1 MAGKK
6 DDRPTVLLIDDER
19 GTREVLAKFMKLDY
33 NVTIAEDGEVG
44 LNLLERNDYDLVLT
58 DIRMPLA
65 DGFDILAKAMT
76 KANPPPCIMFT
87 AYGSI
92 ETAVDAMRK
101 GAFDFVTKPVNFD
114 QLELVMKKA
123 LESKRIKEENIELKK
138 RLDDKFGLPSIIGN
152 SLPMRHVIDTVKQVA
167 PTRATVLIEGESGTG
182 KELIAQA
189 IHQLSGR
196 TGKFVAVHCAALPE
210 TLLESELFGH
220 EKGAFTGAVEMRK
233 GRFELAEGGTLFL
246 DEIGEIPLSI
256 QVKLLRVLESRTFE
270 RVGGTDTIHANVR
283 VVAATNR
290 DLEKM
295 VAQGT
300 FREDL
305 FYRLNVVA
313 VLLPPLR
320 ERSEDIPVLV
330 QHFIQQFAG
339 ENGKNGMTIDEGAM
353 AALMSYQWHGNIREL
368 RNCIESMVV
377 LCRTQELTV
386 DNVPANI
393 REHSSPGITRT
404 LLESGEGCTLERN
417 EKLLIER
424 ALNECNGNRSHAAEK
439 LGISRRTL
447 QRKLK
452 LYNIE

>member
-58 DIRMPLA
+58 DIRMPRA
-65 DGFDILAKAMT
+65 DGFDILAKAMA

-152 SLPMRHVIDTVKQVA
+152 SLPMRQVIDTVKQVA

-182 KELIAQA
+182 KDLIAQA

-339 ENGKNGMTIDEGAM
+339 ENGKNGMTIDGGAM

>member
-6 DDRPTVLLIDDER
+6 DERPTVLLIDDER

-65 DGFDILAKAMT
+65 DGFDILAKAMA

-339 ENGKNGMTIDEGAM
+339 ENGKNGMTIDERAM